1 MPTAA
6 KRKLRAKRLAQTKRF
21 LREHTWGVM
30 ITILI
35 LIALILFV
43 CVIAGASPKEPAEQE
58 TVQEQTP
65 RYESGFICAITTQVP
80 YYTEELSEAGTVA
93 RGMQIT
99 YSTDK
104 SVECDGIR
112 YYLTYFSTLDCGYVS
127 EENLTQDPAAVVAEK
142 AVYVR
147 TPQNLRVDKDT
158 LELGTLVEKGAEL
171 QVLSYEGTTDGI
183 VDLYQ
188 VAYQGQTGYISG
200 QYVSTVQEEANDVY
214 DRFGVYAI
222 HAGRGDKWGGG
233 DAESLDY
240 FPRTKASFEDNKMPN
255 PCYAIYLTCDPA
267 ILKDIDKYIEYAK
280 STKINAFVVNIMD
293 GTSIGYDSP
302 VYEEYSPTAYQ
313 YAQNSVADY
322 QAVIQKIKDAGFYV
336 IGRLTTFNDS
346 FFCQDHPEY
355 AIADGSGESLYVAA
369 SYWPSAFCRYV
380 WEYKVALAIDAVQT
394 MGFNEIQFDY
404 VRFPDNTDQY
414 EASGD
419 IDFRNEYG
427 ETKAQAIQ
435 RFLMYATDILHE
447 YGVYVGADVFGE
459 TSGNYVTAYGQYWP
473 AISNVVDVISGM
485 PYPDHFARNGAYRPW
500 EHPYETLLD
509 WAESAA
515 KRQAETPTPAVDRTW
530 IQAYNAI
537 QPPYNEYG
545 VQEIGDEIR
554 ALLQKLRARIP
565 GLVIRTSLITGLP
578 GEGEEEFQQLCEF
591 LKEFK
596 LERAGTFAFSPEE
609 GTKAALMEYP
619 DKEVA
624 QERAEII
631 GELQSRIMDEYNASC
646 EGKIMQVLCD
656 GYDPD
661 EDCYYGRT
669 YADSPDID
677 GRIWFT
683 SSRHVKTGEFVN
695 VCVVGAYDGELTGM
709 LEEDMEDNDD
719 GE

>member
-1 MPTAA
+1 MPAA
-6 KRKLRAKRLAQTKRF
+6 VRRKQRAQRLKLLGQF
-21 LREHTWGVM
+21 VREHSWGVM
-30 ITILI
+30 ITVLI
-35 LIALILFV
+35 VIALVLFV
-43 CVIAGASPKEPAEQE
+43 CVIAGASPKQADGP
-58 TVQEQTP
+58 QTAQDAAP

-80 YYTEELSEAGTVA
+80 YYDEDLSQTGTVA

-104 SVECDGIR
+104 SVERDGVR
-112 YYLTYFSTLDCGYVS
+112 YYLTYFTTLDCGYVS
-127 EENLTQDPAAVVAEK
+127 EENLTQDPDAVIAEK
-142 AVYVR
+142 VVYVR
-147 TPQNLRVDKDT
+147 TPQNLRPAKDSI
-158 LELGTLVEKGAEL
+158 ELGALVEKGTQM
-171 QVLSYEGTTDGI
+171 QVLGYEGTTNGV
-183 VDLYQ
+183 VDLYE
-188 VAYQGQTGYISG
+188 VSYQGETGYISG
-200 QYVSTVQEEANDVY
+200 QYVATTEEEANEVY

-280 STKINAFVVNIMD
+280 TTKINAFVVNIMD
-293 GTSIGYDSP
+293 GTSIGYNSP

-355 AIADGSGESLYVAA
+355 AIADGSGEPLYVAA

-380 WEYKVALAIDAVQT
+380 WEYKAALAIDAVQT

-459 TSGNYVTAYGQYWP
+459 TSGNYVTAYGQYWA
-473 AISNVVDVISGM
+473 AISGVVDAISAM
-485 PYPDHFARNGAYRPW
+485 PYPDHYSASGSWLPW
-500 EHPYETLLD
+500 EHPYETMK
-509 WAESAA
+509 AFGEKAA
-515 KRQAETPTPAVDRTW
+515 ARQQETPSPAAVRTW
-530 IQAYNAI
+530 IQCYNAI
-537 QPPYNEYG
+537 REPYNTYG
-545 VQEIGDEIR
+545 PDEIAAQIR
-554 ALLQKLRARIP
+554 ALNDTGNTGGYMTWNAAS
-565 GLVIRTSLITGLP
+565 SL
-578 GEGEEEFQQLCEF
+578 
-591 LKEFK
+591 
-596 LERAGTFAFSPEE
+596 
-609 GTKAALMEYP
+609 
-619 DKEVA
+619 DKYRYVS
-624 QERAEII
+624 
-631 GELQSRIMDEYNASC
+631 G
-646 EGKIMQVLCD
+646 VL
-656 GYDPD
+656 
-661 EDCYYGRT
+661 
-669 YADSPDID
+669 
-677 GRIWFT
+677 
-683 SSRHVKTGEFVN
+683 N
-695 VCVVGAYDGELTGM
+695 
-709 LEEDMEDNDD
+709 
-719 GE
+719 

>member
-1 MPTAA
+1 MQPQSE
-6 KRKLRAKRLAQTKRF
+6 KNRKTDRNPKSRKARRHQKEQQMKF
-21 LREHTWGVM
+21 LRQNSW
-30 ITILI
+30 LI
-35 LIALILFV
+35 LLAVLVLVALILFI
-43 CVIAGASPKEPAEQE
+43 CVITGGQEEAQQEPAETQK
-58 TVQEQTP
+58 TS
-65 RYESGFICAITTQVP
+65 RYEKAYLCADSPSVSYLDENLEP
-80 YYTEELSEAGTVA
+80 AGTAV
-93 RGMQIT
+93 RGSEVT
-99 YSTDK
+99 YSAENTRK
-104 SVECDGIR
+104 KDGVT
-112 YYLTYFSTLDCGYVS
+112 YYLTYLDSLKYGYIA
-127 EENLTQDPAAVVAEK
+127 ETNLTDNPDDVVREES
-142 AVYVR
+142 VFVR
-147 TPQNLRVDKDT
+147 TPQNLRLDPDSV
-158 LELGTLVEKGAEL
+158 ELGGLLEKGTEL
-171 QVLSYEGTTDGI
+171 KIVGYDYMTDGI
-183 VDLYQ
+183 VHLYQ
-188 VAYQGQTGYISG
+188 VTAGEETGYISG
-200 QYVSTVQEEANDVY
+200 EYTASTQEAAIEVY
-214 DRFGVYAI
+214 DRFGVYMI
-222 HAGRGDKWGGG
+222 HAGRADRFGGG
-233 DAESLDY
+233 DGESLDY
-240 FPRTKASFEDNKMPN
+240 YPRQKASFENNVMPEHV
-255 PCYAIYLTCDPA
+255 YALYLTCDPDV
-267 ILKDIDKYIEYAK
+267 LGNIDAYIAYAK
-280 STKINAFVVNIMD
+280 TTKINAFVVNIMD

-355 AIADGSGESLYVAA
+355 AIADGSGEPLYVAA

-554 ALLQKLRARIP
+554 ALREE
-565 GLVIRTSLITGLP
+565 GLTGGFMAWNAACSLT
-578 GEGEEEFQQLCEF
+578 
-591 LKEFK
+591 K
-596 LERAGTFAFSPEE
+596 LEELRPLYE
-609 GTKAALMEYP
+609 ALE
-619 DKEVA
+619 
-624 QERAEII
+624 
-631 GELQSRIMDEYNASC
+631 
-646 EGKIMQVLCD
+646 
-656 GYDPD
+656 
-661 EDCYYGRT
+661 
-669 YADSPDID
+669 
-677 GRIWFT
+677 
-683 SSRHVKTGEFVN
+683 
-695 VCVVGAYDGELTGM
+695 
-709 LEEDMEDNDD
+709 
-719 GE
+719 